1 MKLVVG
7 AIGSLVSF
15 GLALGALP
23 GGASMTPV
31 PLAGANVTM
40 SAGAAPAAAPLSGR
54 AAKAALKSARAS
66 MRGGRLVEALDR
78 YEAVVASTSA
88 FDEARG
94 EALYWA
100 GFLRVSPDPRLRDI
114 DRARAY
120 LGELKVF
127 HAASGHQ
134 DEASVLLA
142 VTEEMAD
149 ASRSAALLRA
159 EIAARSQEVETCRAE
174 KQAVDG
180 RLQAAIGENEML
192 KESDSAHRA
201 EIQGLR
207 DEVKRKDEALRKVKE
222 VVVGW
227 KAPR

>member
-1 MKLVVG
+1 MRVL
-7 AIGSLVSF
+7 ADAMGSTIALS
-15 GLALGALP
+15 LALGALR
-23 GGASMTPV
+23 GAAPPPAA
-31 PLAGANVTM
+31 PLAG
-40 SAGAAPAAAPLSGR
+40 SAGKVSAASVAPAAPMSSR
-54 AAKAALKSARAS
+54 AAKATIKTARAS
-66 MRGGRLVEALDR
+66 MQSGRPAEALR
-78 YEAVVASTSA
+78 QYESVLASTSPSE
-88 FDEARG
+88 EARA

-100 GFLRVSPDPRLRDI
+100 GFLRISPDPALRDL

-127 HAASGHQ
+127 HGGGGRQ
-134 DEASVLLA
+134 DEAAILLA
-142 VTEEMAD
+142 LSEEIGD
-149 ASRSAALLRA
+149 SSRSAEKLRTEA
-159 EIAARSQEVETCRAE
+159 AARAQDSETCRAE
-174 KQAVDG
+174 RDAANVE
-180 RLQAAIGENEML
+180 LQAALNENETL